1 MPLYAPEYIDTLAAR
16 GDAKALIKALRDSET
31 SELAKSAL
39 IKLGEAAIRPLV
51 RALRDGGVSF
61 MASQVLKEIGPP
73 AVEPLVRALKEKRGS
88 GYAAAVLEDIGE
100 PSVLALID
108 ALEGGRELTLV
119 LGVRALGVIGD
130 GRAVV
135 PIRRV
140 FFENLTSDADQL
152 LQEVCLNALNNLGI
166 ELKYTDEDEVALDEF
181 KNDLEGW
188 GYSKRDR
195 PKDAYV
201 LPQVPGIRFRVMK
214 RIVRLESRVAKD
226 AGGMEWKRVRSYSI
240 KSELWLASRVAELV
254 MKSHPVEG

>member
-16 GDAKALIKALRDSET
+16 GDAKALIKALQDSET

-39 IKLGEAAIRPLV
+39 IEIGEAAIRPLV
-51 RALRDGGVSF
+51 RALRDEGVSF
-61 MASQVLKEIGPP
+61 VASQMLKGIGPP

-108 ALEGGRELTLV
+108 ALEGGQERTLV

-130 GRAVV
+130 GRAVD

-140 FFENLTSDADQL
+140 FIENLTSDADQL
-152 LQEVCLNALNNLGI
+152 LQEVCLNALNTLGI
-166 ELKYTDEDEVALDEF
+166 ELKYTDEDEVVLDEF
-181 KNDLEGW
+181 KKDLEGW
-188 GYSKRDR
+188 GYSKSTR
-195 PKDAYV
+195 PKDTYV
-201 LPQVPGIRFRVMK
+201 QPQVPGIRFRVMK
-214 RIVRLESRVAKD
+214 RIVRLESRVAND
-226 AGGMEWKRVRSYSI
+226 AEGMEWKRVRSYSI
-240 KSELWLASRVAELV
+240 KSELWLALRVAELV